1 MKKKN
6 LLEVLYVIPEI
17 IIAYLVLSKFYNTLN
32 VAIYIMVIIY
42 TFVIMQILYRK
53 MTSQYFIIFLLLP
66 AAVIMM
72 TPLASFMELQT
83 IAVIEIIAILRF
95 YLLFKYTVYLRYR
108 NTSFI
113 SETIVIIGLCLIF
126 ARGSL
131 MVYYAILLKLILLI
145 QSNVARDVEARLDR
159 KDVSFI
165 IFNFILLIIA
175 PVYNALSRGIYAIWN
190 FIEAIIL
197 YPAYLIGL
205 LLGKIPNLTPQ
216 QVEKMEQAMSNV
228 DRMGKLLYRDN
239 GVMEAAHTN
248 PIARIVVYIFWSA
261 VIGII
266 VYSVIRK
273 FLHLEADKG
282 EEQEYKQEVV
292 SVKPEFGV
300 RVAKLSPIRQ
310 MYRRI
315 LKTAIKNGYELKN
328 SSTARE
334 LNFFLYNFVSDKD
347 ILNKIND
354 IYEKE
359 RYGIHKGRDY
369 SEFLELFKDVM
380 KGLN

>member
-1 MKKKN
+1 MKKKS

-53 MTSQYFIIFLLLP
+53 MTSPYFIIFLLLP
-66 AAVIMM
+66 AVVIMM

-83 IAVIEIIAILRF
+83 IAVIETIAILRF
-95 YLLFKYTVYLRYR
+95 YLLFKNTMYLRYR

-113 SETIVIIGLCLIF
+113 SEAIVIIGVSLIF

-145 QSNVARDVEARLDR
+145 QSNVAHDVETKLGPRDVL
-159 KDVSFI
+159 FI
-165 IFNFILLIIA
+165 IFNFILLIIV
-175 PVYNALSRGIYAIWN
+175 PIYSALSRGIYTIWN

-216 QVEKMEQAMSNV
+216 QAEKMEQAMSNV
-228 DRMGKLLYRDN
+228 DRMGKLLYRDGVKETAN
-239 GVMEAAHTN
+239 GN
-248 PIARIVVYIFWSA
+248 PIARIVVYILWSA

-292 SVKPEFGV
+292 SLKPEFGV
-300 RVAKLSPIRQ
+300 RAAKLSPIRQ

-315 LKTAIKNGYELKN
+315 LKMAIKDGYELKN
-328 SSTARE
+328 SSTARD
-334 LNFFLYNFVSDKD
+334 LNFFLYNFVSDKH
-347 ILNKIND
+347 ILSKISD

-359 RYGIHKGRDY
+359 RYSMHKEGDY
-369 SEFLELFKDVM
+369 NEFLELFKDVM
-380 KGLN
+380 KQLN